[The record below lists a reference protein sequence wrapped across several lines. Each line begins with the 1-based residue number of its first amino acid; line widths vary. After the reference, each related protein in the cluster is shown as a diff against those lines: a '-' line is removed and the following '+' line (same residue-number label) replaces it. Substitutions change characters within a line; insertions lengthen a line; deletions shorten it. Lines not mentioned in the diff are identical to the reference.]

1 MSVRE
6 RSDVGL
12 PRHAALVGGAGQ
24 PPAVNGGLGE
34 PIFWLWQSASA
45 ASRRLTSGCE
55 PKKYTSSPAG
65 S

>member
-1 MSVRE
+1 MVVSAFASASPAGGGEMSVRE

-34 PIFWLWQSASA
+34 PIFWL
-45 ASRRLTSGCE
+45 
-55 PKKYTSSPAG
+55 
-65 S
+65 